1 MNFTL
6 PTKARPFFRSVGEQR
21 SPRWLMFDSWYVCML
36 VGVQARKLGAK
47 DDLEDAYFIDSYPED
62 FKPQADFIAGLLIDA
77 ELDRKGID
85 VTDKASVER
94 EMILLLDPQ
103 RTTGLS
109 DTGGELLNRYAVAG
123 FAILDEAMLPPAN
136 VEELMVRYS
145 SIWESSEVGA

>member
-6 PTKARPFFRSVGEQR
+6 PAKARPFFKTVTEQR

-36 VGVQARKLGAK
+36 AGVRARTLGSK
-47 DDLEDAYFIDSYPED
+47 DELEGEYFLDTYPED
-62 FKPQADFIAGLLIDA
+62 FKPAADFIAGLLIDA

-85 VTDKASVER
+85 VSDKASVEK

-109 DTGGELLNRYAVAG
+109 DTGVELLNRYAVEG
-123 FAILDEAMLPPAN
+123 FGKIDEAMLPPATA
-136 VEELMVRYS
+136 EEFMVRYAAM
-145 SIWESSEVGA
+145 WAEGGD